1 MTNIYSKSVLGS
13 PIHVLKQFGTG
24 KTGQLIIGEGGR
36 GLIDDQHGISIGRE
50 GSKKGR
56 KLVS

>member
-13 PIHVLKQFGTG
+13 PIHVPKQFGTG

-50 GSKKGR
+50 G
-56 KLVS
+56 